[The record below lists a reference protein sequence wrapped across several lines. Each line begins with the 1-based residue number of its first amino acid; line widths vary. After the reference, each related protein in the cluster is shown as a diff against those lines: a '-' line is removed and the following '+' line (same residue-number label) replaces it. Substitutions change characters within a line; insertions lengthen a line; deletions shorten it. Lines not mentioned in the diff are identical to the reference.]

1 MQSCVMYPKEAILIC
16 RPALRKACGENRHAA
31 KLLSY
36 LLFRASLC
44 QEVKQEVE
52 PLNAVPRSQG
62 RAVLQER
69 AITIYR
75 TQGQIV
81 REMDGELCARTLRD
95 EAIPCLVELGY
106 LTCQQI
112 KGDKQSTAY
121 TIHPDVIQ
129 QGLDHPECIPS
140 FKTMPFYQ
148 RILTARA
155 RKKLR
160 PEIVPDGA
168 EKSGPFGVFSEW
180 SGVFSGRFGVFSA
193 SLRKKL
199 RTGNAISAR
208 ITGGFRGSFCSP

>member
-1 MQSCVMYPKEAILIC
+1 MQSCVMLPKEAILIC

-81 REMDGELCARTLRD
+81 REMDGELCTRTLRD
-95 EAIPCLVELGY
+95 EAIPCLIELVY
-106 LTCQQI
+106 LTCGEI
-112 KGDKQSTAY
+112 KGERQTTAY
-121 TIHPDVIQ
+121 TLHPDVIQ
-129 QGLDHPECIPS
+129 QGLDHPV
-140 FKTMPFYQ
+140 KANVL
-148 RILTARA
+148 LTHFAN
-155 RKKLR
+155 LDVTH
-160 PEIVPDGA
+160 P
-168 EKSGPFGVFSEW
+168 
-180 SGVFSGRFGVFSA
+180 GRFRNLQVLPPLGVSRSPA
-193 SLRKKL
+193 GSSC
-199 RTGNAISAR
+199 GNS
-208 ITGGFRGSFCSP
+208 CH